1 MPPFGPYANDPQ
13 LCYEKCIGW
22 PPDRNSRYSPHTT
35 FPGENAQFLPMTDQF
50 TSLTPTAI
58 KEIIVHLD
66 ESIAVFDKYK
76 GRMTASELQ

>member
-1 MPPFGPYANDPQ
+1 
-13 LCYEKCIGW
+13 
-22 PPDRNSRYSPHTT
+22 
-35 FPGENAQFLPMTDQF
+35 MTDQF

-76 GRMTASELQ
+76 GRMTASELQVKSMLTALRRQLAEQLTRQHESQD